1 MKEKEV
7 LKRLGIRNK
16 NKLLSLL
23 HRSNISR
30 CIWQRTNYYKL
41 VPTIPK
47 LLERIETLE
56 LTESITPIDINKEI
70 KLNYYR
76 RGRGNIQRKNRY
88 VGWKVKIPKRVL
100 LKEDILDYYTTNEG
114 IPHDNV
120 VHRGHL
126 LGKQFEKFL
135 FESTSLKNDTIHFFD
150 KNNIDN
156 IYQQFSRSNCNEK
169 SNNGQLYFE
178 NIVCGIIENYTSNG
192 IYESCYYEVE
202 AIFLNIDDKMPVG
215 NRVLFFDKENFENSF
230 HVFIPNF
237 SEEYVLENS
246 CYLKYRE
253 RYKSGFSKKELQFI
267 GSNYNC

>member
-1 MKEKEV
+1 MKETEV

-47 LLERIETLE
+47 LVERIKTIE

-70 KLNYYR
+70 TLNRYR
-76 RGRGNIQRKNRY
+76 RDKGNLQRKNRY

-100 LKEDILDYYTTNEG
+100 LKEDISEYYTTNDG
-114 IPHDNV
+114 IPHNNLI
-120 VHRGHL
+120 HRGHL

-156 IYQQFSRSNCNEK
+156 IYQQFSRANCNDK

-178 NIVCGIIENYTSNG
+178 NIVNGIIENYTKKG
-192 IYESCYYEVE
+192 IFECCYYEVE
-202 AIFLNIDDKMPVG
+202 AIFIDIADRMPIG
-215 NRVLFFDKENFENSF
+215 NRILFFDKENFENSF

>member
-1 MKEKEV
+1 MKETEV

-47 LLERIETLE
+47 LVERIKTIE

-70 KLNYYR
+70 TLNSYR
-76 RGRGNIQRKNRY
+76 RDKCNLQRKNRY
-88 VGWKVKIPKRVL
+88 VGWKVKIPRQAL
-100 LKEDILDYYTTNEG
+100 LKKDLSDYYKTNEG
-114 IPHDNV
+114 IPHNNL

-126 LGKQFEKFL
+126 LGKQFEKFI
-135 FESTSLKNDTIHFFD
+135 FESTSIRNGKIHIFD

-178 NIVCGIIENYTSNG
+178 NIVCGIIENYTSKG
-192 IYESCYYEVE
+192 IFESCYYEVE
-202 AIFLNIDDKMPVG
+202 AIFLEIDDKMPIG
-215 NRVLFFDKENFENSF
+215 NRILFFDKENFENSF

-246 CYLKYRE
+246 CYRKYRK
-253 RYKSGFSKKELQFI
+253 RYKSGFSKKEL
-267 GSNYNC
+267 